1 MPNPTNQL
9 TAITGDIN
17 VGQDI
22 SITFTTDDGR
32 TTAADSLGL
41 VMEFSAK
48 SENIKLKVTPISH
61 RGKPRRRTIPSGW
74 NGSVKW
80 TRVNG
85 NVTKLIAGLTNDFYE
100 TGALR
105 LFSLSATIT
114 NRDGSQDRYLFT
126 NCSLSDG
133 DFGSFEANKEVSQEL
148 SFEAEAMQIVTS

>member
-1 MPNPTNQL
+1 MATNQL

-22 SITFTTDDGR
+22 SITFTNDTGQVVP
-32 TTAADSLGL
+32 ADSLGL
-41 VMEFSAK
+41 VMNFTAK

-61 RGKPRRRTIPSGW
+61 RGRARRRSIPNGW
-74 NGSVKW
+74 NGSIKW
-80 TRVNG
+80 TRING
-85 NVTKLIAGLTNDFYE
+85 NVTKLIAGLSNDFYE

-114 NRDGSQDRYLFT
+114 NRDGSQDKYLFT

-133 DFGSFEANKEVSQEL
+133 DFGNFEANKEVEQEL
-148 SFEAEAMQIVTS
+148 SFEAEAMNVVTT